1 MTRSLVYRLVLN
13 DWYLQRHMIVAG
25 FGAGTVCLALLSTS
39 SRGLFYAGLLGLLT
53 VLICVGC
60 GLTFST
66 VVTERKTQVLA
77 FVMSL
82 PVTPRDYTV
91 AKLLSNATIF
101 LVFWCALVGGT
112 IGLILLRPGVPDG
125 LVPLALI
132 TLAEILASSTLVLTT
147 AIMTES
153 EAWTVASL
161 IAGNLALN
169 GVIFAAG
176 QAPTIGGLAKADAIS
191 WSPAA
196 LTALG
201 IEGAAIVL
209 LVALTFYVQGRKT
222 SFI

>member
-1 MTRSLVYRLVLN
+1 MNRALVYRLVLK

-25 FGAGTVCLALLSTS
+25 LGAGAVCLALLSTNS
-39 SRGLFYAGLLGLLT
+39 QGLFYAGLLGLLT
-53 VLICVGC
+53 VLISVGC

-66 VVTERKTQVLA
+66 VVMERKTQVLA

-82 PVTPRDYTV
+82 PITPRDYTV
-91 AKLLSNATIF
+91 AKLLANATIF
-101 LVFWCALVGGT
+101 LVLWIALVGGT
-112 IGLILLRPGVPDG
+112 IALILLRPNVPDG

-132 TLAEILASSTLVLTT
+132 TLTEILVNSALVLAT

-153 EAWTVASL
+153 EGWTVASL

-169 GVIFAAG
+169 GVIYAAG
-176 QAPTIGGLAKADAIS
+176 QAQTIGGLAKADAIT

-201 IEGAAIVL
+201 IEGALIVL
-209 LVALTFYVQGRKT
+209 LVALTFFVQGRKT
-222 SFI
+222 PFI